1 LKTTSHHTL
10 NWVVNKEYQ
19 DVLTSQVLNTLITLE
34 GVTKHKVVRTL
45 SSRTVYYLTP
55 SSLHIPPLYLKEY
68 HCSGFL
74 KAVKGRFYSPAEREY
89 HLAHLLEEK
98 GVPTFTP
105 LAVSTVR
112 KGGLPRKSYLIS
124 KSIEGAQ
131 TFKEY
136 IQDYCDN
143 RVHLT
148 TSDTRCII
156 FTLANFIRGLHQR
169 GIVHQDFHWEN
180 ILIARDEQGAPHF
193 YLMDLHRVMVKP
205 QLAKKDILHNLAS
218 LNTALSQKVRKTE
231 RLRFLKAY
239 GERDRHWEINYP
251 YYARVIESMTE
262 RMLKKLWRK
271 RTTRCLRENKYYAPF
286 AAAHYRGFFNREY
299 HHAELLEFLRD
310 PDRAFH
316 ESLGTIIKDS
326 YTTSSCSMS
335 LPSVGNKVRLYIKRY
350 NYQNFFYALKYLF
363 RRSRAKRV
371 WRVAHGLLARAI
383 PTPHPIAFV
392 ERRRGGVLIK
402 SFYIAQ
408 YSEGALPLTTVF
420 KGGRAGASSDSVSM
434 KRKLLYQAAGVVR
447 KMHERGVCHRDLKA
461 SNILVRGEEGQ
472 KRELYLVDLDSATI
486 KESTTKKEQIR
497 DLARLNTSLLNT
509 RMVSTTD
516 RLRFLKCYLNVW
528 RKRDYRVRV
537 YWEETL
543 RETQKKLKKTGK
555 TFG

>member
-89 HLAHLLEEK
+89 HLAHLLAEK

-112 KGGLPRKSYLIS
+112 KGGLPRKSYLLS

-131 TFKEY
+131 SLKEFMHDRY
-136 IQDYCDN
+136 LNQESAGALEKK
-143 RVHLT
+143 RVT
-148 TSDTRCII
+148 VG
-156 FTLANFIRGLHQR
+156 LAEFVSNLHR
-169 GIVHQDFHWEN
+169 KGILHRDFHWGN
-180 ILIARDEQGAPHF
+180 ILIKEEGKNDYRF
-193 YLMDLHRVMVKP
+193 YLMDLHRVELKSTVSRGERIK
-205 QLAKKDILHNLAS
+205 NLAS
-218 LNTALSQKVRKTE
+218 LNTGFCQVVSRAE

-239 GERDRHWEINYP
+239 VEGDEKGKECYP
-251 YYARVIESMTE
+251 RFSRLVEEKTE
-262 RMLKKLWRK
+262 QMLKKIWQK
-271 RTTRCLRENKYYAPF
+271 REKRCLRANKYFISFKSPA
-286 AAAHYRGFFNREY
+286 YRGIIDREY
-299 HHAELLEFLRD
+299 YSDGLLALLKN
-310 PDRAFH
+310 PDQAFS
-316 ESLGTIIKDS
+316 EPLSTIIKDS
-326 YTTSSCSMS
+326 PTASSWSMPLTIS
-335 LPSVGNKVRLYIKRY
+335 ERKVEVYIKRY
-350 NYQNFFYALKYLF
+350 NYQNFFYASKYFLRASRGKRAW
-363 RRSRAKRV
+363 RR
-371 WRVAHGLLARAI
+371 AHGFVARDI
-383 PTPHPIAFV
+383 PTPHPVAFV
-392 ERRRGGVLIK
+392 EQRKGRFLIK
-402 SFYIAQ
+402 SYLITRGVDRSISLATLLEKGI
-408 YSEGALPLTTVF
+408 SALPQEACTRKCEFLHQ
-420 KGGRAGASSDSVSM
+420 GAH
-434 KRKLLYQAAGVVR
+434 LVR

-461 SNILVRGEEGQ
+461 SNILVCEREGR
-472 KRELYLVDLDSATI
+472 KELLLIDLDSARI
-486 KESTTKKEQIR
+486 KRHVSREDRVR
-497 DLARLNTSLLNT
+497 DLARLNASLLNT
-509 RMVSTTD
+509 RRVSTTD

>member
-1 LKTTSHHTL
+1 
-10 NWVVNKEYQ
+10 VNKEYQ

-34 GVTKHKVVRTL
+34 GVTTHNVVRTL
-45 SSRTVYYLTP
+45 SSRTVYYLIP
-55 SSLHIPPLYLKEY
+55 SSPEIPALYLKEY
-68 HCSGFL
+68 QFSGIIKAL
-74 KAVKGRFYSPAEREY
+74 KGLFFPPAEREY
-89 HLAHLLEEK
+89 QFSRLLAER
-98 GVPTFTP
+98 GVSTFTP
-105 LAVSTVR
+105 LAVGTVR
-112 KGGLPRKSYLIS
+112 KGGLPRKSYLLS

-131 TFKEY
+131 TFRES
-136 IQDYCDN
+136 IRDYCDN
-143 RVHLT
+143 RIHLT

-180 ILIARDEQGAPHF
+180 ILMARDEQGAPHF
-193 YLMDLHRVMVKP
+193 YLMDLHRVKVKP
-205 QLAKKDILHNLAS
+205 ELTKKDILHNLAS
-218 LNTALSQKVRKTE
+218 LNTALSQKVRKTK
-231 RLRFLKAY
+231 RLQFLKAY
-239 GERDRHWEINYP
+239 GEQDRHWEINYP
-251 YYARVIESMTE
+251 YYARVIETITE
-262 RMLKKLWRK
+262 RMLKKLWHK

-286 AAAHYRGFFNREY
+286 AASHYRGFFNREY
-299 HHAELLEFLRD
+299 HHAELLSFFCD

-316 ESLGTIIKDS
+316 ESISTIIKDS

-335 LPSVGNKVRLYIKRY
+335 LPCGGNEVRLYIKRY

-383 PTPHPIAFV
+383 PTPRPIAFV
-392 ERRRGGVLIK
+392 EKRRGGVLIK

-408 YSEGALPLTTVF
+408 HSEGVLPLTGVL
-420 KGGRAGASSDSVSM
+420 KEGRAGAPPGAMRM
-434 KRKLLYQAAGVVR
+434 KRELLYQAAGVVR

-472 KRELYLVDLDSATI
+472 TRELYLVDLDSATI

-497 DLARLNTSLLNT
+497 DLTRLNTSLLNP

-528 RKRDYRVRV
+528 RKRDYRVRA

-543 RETQKKLKKTGK
+543 RETHKKLKKTGK
-555 TFG
+555 TFA